1 MYSSFFVEERIKI
14 IYLRLSSISI
24 AASALA
30 ALIRVSL
37 TLDRRELYV
46 SVSRTEPIFHLEA
59 LTRSLSCSDP
69 EKKWLLLLVRLA
81 RETVIAVRE
90 PSLQESFDP
99 VLGGNAR
106 LLCPSPKTALL
117 LRQRLIRAL
126 KMHRCAV
133 DSFSIHNKPE

>member
-1 MYSSFFVEERIKI
+1 MYPYFSVEERNKT
-14 IYLRLSSISI
+14 IYFRSSSISI

-46 SVSRTEPIFHLEA
+46 SVSRTEPIFHLETLA
-59 LTRSLSCSDP
+59 RSLFCSDP
-69 EKKWLLLLVRLA
+69 EKKWLLLLFRLA
-81 RETVIAVRE
+81 RETVTAVRE
-90 PSLQESFDP
+90 PSLQELFDP

-106 LLCPSPKTALL
+106 QLCPSPKTALL
-117 LRQRLIRAL
+117 SRQRLIRAL